1 MEIIKQ
7 ISQQTGID
15 ERQAQDALNGL
26 NDNIHNNVPGPLG
39 DLIGGILSGNSP
51 AAQGDGQ
58 IGLDDLLSIL
68 GGGQG
73 GAQGG
78 QGGLGDLVGGILG
91 GGQQQGGQQGG
102 MDIGDLVGG
111 ILGGQ
116 QGGQQGGF
124 GLDDLIGMIAGGG
137 AQGGLNRDSLVNDIS
152 NRSGVSQDIASQI
165 LPIVLSFLAAKLGP
179 QLGDA
184 LQGILGGGQTQ
195 GGQGRSGNDGFGLD
209 DVLGGIL
216 GGGR

>member
-26 NDNIHNNVPGPLG
+26 NDSLQNNVPGPLG
-39 DLIGGILSGNSP
+39 GLIGGILSGNSP
-51 AAQGDGQ
+51 SAQGDGQ
-58 IGLDDLLSIL
+58 IGLDDLMAILS
-68 GGGQG
+68 GGQ
-73 GAQGG
+73 
-78 QGGLGDLVGGILG
+78 
-91 GGQQQGGQQGG
+91 
-102 MDIGDLVGG
+102 
-111 ILGGQ
+111 
-116 QGGQQGGF
+116 
-124 GLDDLIGMIAGGG
+124 GG

-179 QLGDA
+179 QLGEA
-184 LQGILGGGQTQ
+184 LQGILGGGQQAGTQ
-195 GGQGRSGNDGFGLD
+195 QRGGNDGFGLD
-209 DVLGGIL
+209 DVIGGIL